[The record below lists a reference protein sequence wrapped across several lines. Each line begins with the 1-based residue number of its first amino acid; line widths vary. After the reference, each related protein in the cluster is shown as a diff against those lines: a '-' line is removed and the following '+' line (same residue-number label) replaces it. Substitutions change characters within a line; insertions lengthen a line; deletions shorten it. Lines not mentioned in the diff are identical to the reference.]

1 MAKHNRNFIVFW
13 ILVLISCIIVSTTS
27 SCASRKVSVEKLNA
41 KSDSIVN
48 TEVKVVTIENKIK
61 TDSTNITTNIDSS
74 EITITPIDSSKT
86 ILVDGK
92 SYKNVVLNI
101 KRSKTNSLYTN
112 NKKEVQ
118 VRQKDS
124 AVVTETKVKKQT
136 TNKNKTIDK
145 KANYWHLLY
154 WLILISILYLL
165 WRNKLWLLKR
175 L

>member
-86 ILVDGK
+86 IIVDGK

-124 AVVTETKVKKQT
+124 TVVTETKVKKQT

-145 KANYWHLLY
+145 KANYWYLLY